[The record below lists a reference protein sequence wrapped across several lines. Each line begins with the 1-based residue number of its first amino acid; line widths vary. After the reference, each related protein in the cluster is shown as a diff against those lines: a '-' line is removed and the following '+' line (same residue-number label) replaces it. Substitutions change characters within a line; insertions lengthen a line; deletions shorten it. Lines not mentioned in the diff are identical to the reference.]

1 MVVGVARIPNFL
13 KIRLPAGS
21 WVMARKAMKFL
32 SRKAVNL
39 GLS

>member
-13 KIRLPAGS
+13 KIASPAGS

-32 SRKAVNL
+32 SRKALNL